1 MRNLI
6 LKMSVS
12 VDGFV
17 SGPNGEIDWL
27 FPSLDNDATGWIV
40 DTLQEAGLHLMGRR
54 TYHDMAAYWPH
65 SSEPFAVLM
74 NEIPKAVFSKTGSLA
89 RADVLTTTFE
99 DSTRERKKK
108 EGGSLPATA
117 IENPGKWDNP
127 LVLGRDLAGDIT
139 RLKEQCGKDLL
150 AHGGAGFAQS
160 LVRLGLVDEYR
171 LVVHPVALGKGLPLF
186 AALPK
191 PLHLQR
197 LSTTRFAG
205 GAVANVYRAA

>member
-89 RADVLTTTFE
+89 RADVLTTTAFE

-108 EGGSLPATA
+108 EGGSLSATA

-127 LVLGRDLAGDIT
+127 LVLGRDLAGEFT
-139 RLKEQCGKDLL
+139 RLK
-150 AHGGAGFAQS
+150 S
-160 LVRLGLVDEYR
+160 NVVRTCSPTEVQGSPRVL
-171 LVVHPVALGKGLPLF
+171 
-186 AALPK
+186 
-191 PLHLQR
+191 
-197 LSTTRFAG
+197 
-205 GAVANVYRAA
+205 